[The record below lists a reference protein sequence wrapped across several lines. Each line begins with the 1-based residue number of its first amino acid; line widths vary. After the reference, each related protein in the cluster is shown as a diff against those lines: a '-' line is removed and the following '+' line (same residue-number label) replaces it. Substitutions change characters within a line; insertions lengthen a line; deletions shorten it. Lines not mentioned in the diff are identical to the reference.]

1 MITEIVKFSIPED
14 MLLEDV
20 VAGFESTAITW
31 RENPDL
37 IRKNYL
43 VDVES
48 RTAGGVYLWESREA
62 AEAMYMPFRTPIL
75 PTSRPG
81 CTCWPNMAFGTSPS
95 FFSANA
101 PSSIMIFAPPGNR
114 SSLG

>member
-14 MLLEDV
+14 MSHEDV

-31 RENPDL
+31 KENPDL

-48 RTAGGVYLWESREA
+48 RTAGGVYLWKSKADAQKWHGEEFKARVKAKYGSEPRFEYF
-62 AEAMYMPFRTPIL
+62 ETPVVVDNVVDAVVK
-75 PTSRPG
+75 G
-81 CTCWPNMAFGTSPS
+81 
-95 FFSANA
+95 
-101 PSSIMIFAPPGNR
+101 
-114 SSLG
+114 